1 MTKSDLLSKNGS
13 TVRKLAQLFSSYEVG
28 SRILTVSEF
37 ETLINV
43 SRGTIQNSLNFLQEK
58 NAIKIESRGALGSFL
73 KEKDL
78 KLLLDYAGISYLIG
92 AMPLP
97 YSLRYEGLA
106 TGIKLSMNNN
116 LDLEIMM
123 SYMNGAKN
131 RIQMILNNRYD
142 FAIISKFAAIKSIEN
157 GANIRIIKEFGK
169 ESYVSNHAIVYSSKY
184 DANSNEKL
192 KVGVDRESPDQE
204 LISLK
209 VFDKQDVD
217 FINLKYN
224 QIINKLKNGD
234 IDVAIWNID
243 EVNEKFPTAKY
254 EPIDLGNND
263 DTEAVIVINSDR
275 TELYSLINLL
285 INIDSVRDI
294 QNKVMNNQI
303 LPIY

>member
-13 TVRKLAQLFSSYEVG
+13 TVRKLAQLFSSYEIG
-28 SRILTVSEF
+28 ARISTVSEF
-37 ETLINV
+37 EKVINV
-43 SRGTIQNSLNFLQEK
+43 SRGTIQNSLNFLQEN
-58 NAIKIESRGALGSFL
+58 NAIRIESRGTLGSFL

-106 TGIKLSMNNN
+106 TGIKLSMNN
-116 LDLEIMM
+116 DMGLEIMM

-142 FAIISKFAAIKSIEN
+142 FAIISKYAALKSIDS
-157 GANIRIIKEFGK
+157 GSNIRIIKEFGTQ
-169 ESYVSNHAIVYSSKY
+169 SYVSNHAIVYSSKY
-184 DANSNEKL
+184 VKNSDNKL

-204 LISLK
+204 LISLQ
-209 VFDKQDVD
+209 VFANEDVE

-224 QIINKLKNGD
+224 QIIDKLKNGD
-234 IDVAIWNID
+234 IDVAIWNVD

-254 EPIDLGNND
+254 EVIHLNND
-263 DTEAVIVINSDR
+263 DDTRAVIVANNDR
-275 TELYSLINLL
+275 TELFTLINLL
-285 INIDSVRDI
+285 ISEETVMDI
-294 QNKVMNNQI
+294 QNKVMSNSI